1 MSVDKA
7 IQKFGKIRDTFDR
20 TVKILELLL
29 AADYLYEKDKDFLDK
44 KLDDLKVRAEEIRME
59 ELKKPK
65 YTPPPTKIRSNVA
78 DKLM

>member
-7 IQKFGKIRDTFDR
+7 IQKFRKTRDAFDR
-20 TVKILELLL
+20 TVKILEMLR

-44 KLDDLKVRAEEIRME
+44 KLDDLKVRAEEIRIE
-59 ELKKPK
+59 DLQKPK